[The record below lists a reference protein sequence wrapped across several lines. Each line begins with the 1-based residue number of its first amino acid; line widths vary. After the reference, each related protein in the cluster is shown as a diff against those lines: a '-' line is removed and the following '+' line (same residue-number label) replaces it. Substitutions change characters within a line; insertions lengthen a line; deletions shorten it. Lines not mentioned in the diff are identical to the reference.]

1 MNINLTKKFLS
12 VKNLFWLAIVIGV
25 VLRFWGLGSAEIFHD
40 EGLYAFRSIGYVDYI
55 QNSDQTQPVQWFKD
69 AVLPFWTH
77 LSFHDHPPLFFIIQ
91 HIFFE
96 VFGDSL
102 FVARLPSALAG
113 VFSIVLVFLIAK
125 RVFKNEY
132 AALLAAFLLAVNNA
146 HVWVSRSSILES
158 VLIFFIFLNI
168 YAFLKFIE
176 NKKYWWF
183 FGLTLG
189 LVFLTKYTGFF
200 LLPVYLV
207 YLLIARRDL
216 FRGPYFYGALFLAGI
231 MFSPVIIYNFYLW
244 KNTGHFDLQFAYVF
258 KQNTPEWRVSLGKNQ
273 EPFSKMIDN
282 LLSLYSISSLI
293 AVTGGIIASIIL
305 WFKKR
310 DNFLMF
316 LWLLFIFITL
326 VLVAVGSAFR
336 FISLYTAPF
345 VFLITFLFVYFKEK
359 FSGGYLATVFKIIFI
374 IFMVYETVFM
384 IGGIFFDFPDFGIAK
399 LDRYFDNVF
408 GDNRSLAVP
417 RSTNPHL
424 DRIIQESIKK
434 YKPSGKPI
442 MIIYDENAILSAKLW
457 VFARRTY
464 YHGISA
470 VTAGQFKSILRS
482 QGADYFK
489 DYEIYFVKA
498 TDSTSLNPYFFT
510 PDANDFENFLI
521 QQLQLTP
528 GTIIVNQQAAPMFK
542 VYKFSM

>member
-216 FRGPYFYGALFLAGI
+216 FRGLYFYGALFLAGI

>member
-216 FRGPYFYGALFLAGI
+216 FHGPYFYGALFLAGI